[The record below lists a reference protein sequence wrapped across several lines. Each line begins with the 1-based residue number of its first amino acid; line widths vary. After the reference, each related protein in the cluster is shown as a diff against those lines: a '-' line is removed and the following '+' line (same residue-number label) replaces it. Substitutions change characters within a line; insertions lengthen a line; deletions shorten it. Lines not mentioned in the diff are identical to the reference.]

1 MLQNHLD
8 NGQGGVADIF
18 IGDHPILEPY
28 SRPEI
33 KNQPKPSPSQPN
45 QPGRQ

>member
-8 NGQGGVADIF
+8 NGQGGVAYIF
-18 IGDHPILEPY
+18 IGDHPILELD
-28 SRPEI
+28 SRPQLE
-33 KNQPKPSPSQPN
+33 NQPKPSPSQPN